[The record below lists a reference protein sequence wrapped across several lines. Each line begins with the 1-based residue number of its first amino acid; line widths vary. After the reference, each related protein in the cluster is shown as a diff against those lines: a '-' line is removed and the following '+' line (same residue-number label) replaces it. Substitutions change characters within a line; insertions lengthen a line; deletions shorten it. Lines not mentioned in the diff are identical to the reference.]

1 MIATM
6 QREGLKAWTI
16 RSTLTPLSRMCSFAV
31 RKGWIPANPVRELD
45 RHERPKGDQ
54 RKMRILTPDEIT
66 KLFAEASSTRWRT
79 LFMTLVFTGI
89 RISEALAIRWS
100 EVDFAAGLIT
110 IGESKTEAGSHRR
123 IVLIPALA
131 QQLRAHKLESPHSA
145 DDDFVFGTHA
155 GEQLHRRNTLR
166 PLTLTLRR
174 AGVPHATQ
182 HELRHTYASILIGE
196 GLDVTFVADQLGHA
210 NPQITLRI
218 YARLFDPASRRE
230 EAREKLQARFGD
242 LVGGQVSGK

>member
-79 LFMTLVFTGI
+79 LFMTLVFTGM
-89 RISEALAIRWS
+89 RISEALG
-100 EVDFAAGLIT
+100 DP
-110 IGESKTEAGSHRR
+110 
-123 IVLIPALA
+123 IV
-131 QQLRAHKLESPHSA
+131 R
-145 DDDFVFGTHA
+145 G
-155 GEQLHRRNTLR
+155 
-166 PLTLTLRR
+166 
-174 AGVPHATQ
+174 
-182 HELRHTYASILIGE
+182 
-196 GLDVTFVADQLGHA
+196 
-210 NPQITLRI
+210 
-218 YARLFDPASRRE
+218 
-230 EAREKLQARFGD
+230 
-242 LVGGQVSGK
+242 